1 MCRSRDHR
9 DVILRAGDEL
19 VEAFALPESDR
30 WDHDYGD
37 LEARIKTFAGGF
49 EGADHEIA
57 EAVVERSRTEID
69 ILRHSYG
76 SYGYVFYISRKP
88 N

>member
-1 MCRSRDHR
+1 MCHSRDPR
-9 DVILRAGDEL
+9 DVILRAGYEL
-19 VEAFALPESDR
+19 VEAFAQPKPDW
-30 WDHDYGD
+30 WDHDDAD

-49 EGADHEIA
+49 EGANHETA
-57 EAVVERSRTEID
+57 EAVVERSCTEID
-69 ILRHSYG
+69 ILRHSYS